1 MILFNVVFVVV
12 VVGLFAGVCFQ
23 GGGGRSTKF
32 GIFSDVVG
40 GRICASLD
48 VHCKFLL

>member
-23 GGGGRSTKF
+23 GGGEVYQIRDLFRCRGGEDMCFFGRP
-32 GIFSDVVG
+32 
-40 GRICASLD
+40 L
-48 VHCKFLL
+48 